1 MSYYDWFTLNKQE
14 SMKVKII
21 PPTVKYNPFL
31 KTVVLGKN
39 IKNAEKTKKS
49 NEIPK
54 KILRKNNGSLNLAL

>member
-1 MSYYDWFTLNKQE
+1 
-14 SMKVKII
+14 MKVKII

-54 KILRKNNGSLNLAL
+54 KILRKNNWSLNLAL